1 MDYVQIALV
10 LPSGDKRDWLLAEL
24 SEMGFESFQEEDDQL
39 IVFHPQADW
48 DQGMLAIS
56 FRDLAEQQ
64 NLSWSVATIGAQN
77 WNALWE
83 SNFSPIRV
91 GDFCGIRADFHPP
104 QTNIQ
109 YEIVINPEM
118 AFGTGHHATTHM
130 MIELMSGI
138 VFTQKKVL
146 DYGTG
151 TGVLALLASF
161 LGSVII
167 DAVDIEKAAF
177 ENTQKNAQ
185 RNQVDNIRV
194 IHGTLESVVDAGYQI
209 ILANINRNVILDTLP
224 ALRNKIEAN
233 GILLVSGILQQDQ
246 EQVEQAAIQAGF
258 ILKGQLVRNGWVAMV
273 FSCA

>member
-1 MDYVQIALV
+1 MDYVQIAIV

-39 IVFHPQADW
+39 IVFHPKADW

-56 FRDLAEQQ
+56 FRDLAERQ

-104 QTNIQ
+104 HTNIQ

-185 RNQVDNIRV
+185 RNRVDNIRV
-194 IHGTLESVVDAGYQI
+194 IHGTLDSVVDAGYQI

-246 EQVEQAAIQAGF
+246 EQVEQAATQAGF
-258 ILKGQLVRNGWVAMV
+258 ILKGQLVRNGWVAMM

>member
-258 ILKGQLVRNGWVAMV
+258 ILKGQLVRNGCVGMV

>member
-1 MDYVQIALV
+1 MDYVQIAVV
-10 LPSGDKRDWLLAEL
+10 LPAGDTRDWLLAEL

-39 IVFHPQADW
+39 IVFHPKTDW
-48 DQGMLAIS
+48 DQGTIAIS
-56 FRDLAEQQ
+56 FHDLAEQQ

-104 QTNIQ
+104 HTNIQ

-185 RNQVDNIRV
+185 RNRVDNIRV
-194 IHGTLESVVDAGYQI
+194 VHGTLDAIVDKGYQI

-233 GILLVSGILQQDQ
+233 GTLLVSGILQQDQ
-246 EQVEQAAIQAGF
+246 EQVEQAATQAGF
-258 ILKGQLVRNGWVAMV
+258 ILKGQLVRNGWVAMM